1 MSDPAKSEAIEDVLS
16 SIRRLVSEHHPDPA
30 GGVEAPSRADAEAG
44 TTAEADRAEA
54 DAAEVNAAPDGKLVL
69 TPALRV
75 SDPDDPWRPITAST
89 EDPDAHDGDDAAEIS
104 GRLAPAEP
112 QGPDGAPEMPVA
124 ELTEPEGETAGF
136 AAMAEQ
142 SAPAD
147 QGDEPETGYDPAPF
161 EPDQGDTDW
170 PDPAGADAA
179 LDVAALRQAREDG
192 PAAEDAEPVETPE
205 ETTAEIQTGGHD
217 ADMPEAGSEPDLTGT
232 ALEADAAPQGDG
244 AGAPAEEA
252 TRPATMAGLHLAGHA
267 AGASAEEAGD
277 AVAEAAGPPDDDTV
291 DDAAAADL
299 PGDEPAAEVAPPFF
313 SRSSARD
320 RVVNLNAELDG
331 PKGDDGLE
339 DVEDLGDETGL
350 FSFPGDDREMT
361 IDEEVLREIVSEI
374 VREELQ
380 GVLGQRITR
389 NVRKMVRREI
399 RMALAAEELE

>member
-30 GGVEAPSRADAEAG
+30 GEVEAPSRADAEAD
-44 TTAEADRAEA
+44 TTAAVD
-54 DAAEVNAAPDGKLVL
+54 AAPDGKLVL

-89 EDPDAHDGDDAAEIS
+89 EDPDAHDEDDAAEIS
-104 GRLAPAEP
+104 DNLATAEP
-112 QGPDGAPEMPVA
+112 QGQDGAPEMPVA
-124 ELTEPEGETAGF
+124 GLTEPDGETTGS

-142 SAPAD
+142 PVPAD

-161 EPDQGDTDW
+161 EPDQGDIDW

-179 LDVAALRQAREDG
+179 LDVAALRQAREEG
-192 PAAEDAEPVETPE
+192 PAAEDAEPAETPE
-205 ETTAEIQTGGHD
+205 ETTAEIQMGGHD
-217 ADMPEAGSEPDLTGT
+217 ADMPEAGSEPDLPWT
-232 ALEADAAPQGDG
+232 ALEADAAPQGDDAG
-244 AGAPAEEA
+244 APAKEASRPETVADLHPAGHAAGAPAEE
-252 TRPATMAGLHLAGHA
+252 
-267 AGASAEEAGD
+267 SID
-277 AVAEAAGPPDDDTV
+277 AVAEAAGPPDDDGV
-291 DDAAAADL
+291 DDTAAADL
-299 PGDEPAAEVAPPFF
+299 PGDDRAAEVTPPFF